1 MGPVPTL
8 ASYLRAYVTLHT
20 PRVSA
25 NHVGLSMFGFRG
37 AVPRRVEPP
46 RRTRGYIRMHVDVHI
61 GDGYIPRWACGQWY
75 KQQSE
80 SILRSVQYMSCIFQ
94 VRTCPNVSVM
104 LLVLA
109 DIWPLPSNLFKIP
122 WSTFPEMVFQGDL
135 PSCHPNPPSTRRS
148 SDQTRVHVARTGKGS
163 MVSEQSHHKCHNKL
177 VIQLFFHSNAHLC
190 SPVTL
195 YR

>member
-135 PSCHPNPPSTRRS
+135 PSCHPNPQIGRA
-148 SDQTRVHVARTGKGS
+148 HV
-163 MVSEQSHHKCHNKL
+163 
-177 VIQLFFHSNAHLC
+177 
-190 SPVTL
+190 
-195 YR
+195 